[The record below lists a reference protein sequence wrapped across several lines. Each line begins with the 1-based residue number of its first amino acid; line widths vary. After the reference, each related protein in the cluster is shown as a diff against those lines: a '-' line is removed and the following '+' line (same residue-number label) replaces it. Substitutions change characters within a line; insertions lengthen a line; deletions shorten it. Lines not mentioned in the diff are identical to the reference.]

1 MSMFAEPHCDLH
13 PNGHVRRYRTV
24 GPTGPGVYPQCVPAD
39 GAPPHLLS
47 WEPRPSTSSEPH
59 GSGSEVG
66 VTVDAADSLL
76 SPNELLVIC
85 AAANG
90 RTSFETSVLLGKS
103 IETVKTQRHQ
113 ILLKL
118 GARNITQ
125 AVCLATEHGY
135 IGVRRTQALR
145 AA

>member
-1 MSMFAEPHCDLH
+1 MFEPHCDLH
-13 PNGHVRRYRTV
+13 PTGHVRRYRTV
-24 GPTGPGVYPQCVPAD
+24 GPSGPGVYPQCVPAD
-39 GAPPHLLS
+39 GAAPHLLS
-47 WEPRPSTSSEPH
+47 WEAPAVSRSEPR
-59 GSGSEVG
+59 GSEVG
-66 VTVDAADSLL
+66 VTVDPSESLL

-90 RTSFETSVLLGKS
+90 LTSFETSVLLGKS
-103 IETVKTQRHQ
+103 VETVKTQRHQ

-135 IGVRRTQALR
+135 IGVRRGAALKI
-145 AA
+145 A

>member
-1 MSMFAEPHCDLH
+1 MFDEPHCDLH

-24 GPTGPGVYPQCVPAD
+24 GPSGPGVYPQCVPAD
-39 GAPPHLLS
+39 GAAPHLLS
-47 WEPRPSTSSEPH
+47 WESRPVTRNASLET
-59 GSGSEVG
+59 EVG
-66 VTVDAADSLL
+66 VTIDAADSLL

-90 RTSFETSVLLGKS
+90 RTSSETSVLLGKS
-103 IETVKTQRHQ
+103 VETVKTQRHQ

-135 IGVRRTQALR
+135 IGVRRGRALR
-145 AA
+145 IA

>member
-1 MSMFAEPHCDLH
+1 MFDEPRCDLH

-24 GPTGPGVYPQCVPAD
+24 GPSGPGVYPQCVPAD

-47 WEPRPSTSSEPH
+47 WERRPAARTESFA
-59 GSGSEVG
+59 SEVS
-66 VTVDAADSLL
+66 VTVDAASSLL

-90 RTSFETSVLLGKS
+90 LTSFETSVRLGKS
-103 IETVKTQRHQ
+103 VETVKTQRHQ
-113 ILLKL
+113 IMLKL

-135 IGVRRTQALR
+135 IGIERGAVLR
-145 AA
+145 VA